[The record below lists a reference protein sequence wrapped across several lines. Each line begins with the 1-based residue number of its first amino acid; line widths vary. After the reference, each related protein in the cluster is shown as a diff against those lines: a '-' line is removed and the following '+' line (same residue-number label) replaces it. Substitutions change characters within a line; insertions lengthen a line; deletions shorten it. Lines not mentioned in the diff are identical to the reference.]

1 MSNVWARMLIAGTV
15 NPETSPRPR
24 ARYSSWMLAD
34 RAPSA
39 WLASQ
44 TIQRAA
50 SAVGSSFVNAAV
62 QARSAAAW
70 LRKRASS
77 SMTSRP
83 SATWATPVRLAR
95 RSAGDSATYG
105 MRLALLWVSLAMVAA
120 TRVRRVPPSP
130 APEAA

>member
-24 ARYSSWMLAD
+24 AMYSSWMLAD

-62 QARSAAAW
+62 QARSAAA
-70 LRKRASS
+70 
-77 SMTSRP
+77 
-83 SATWATPVRLAR
+83 SAAEPGLVVDDEPAVRDVGDAAQ
-95 RSAGDSATYG
+95 AGEEVG
-105 MRLALLWVSLAMVAA
+105 GRLGDVRHAAALLWVSLSMVAA
-120 TRVRRVPPSP
+120 SRVDEPRAPVRRR
-130 APEAA
+130 A

>member
-24 ARYSSWMLAD
+24 ARYRSWMLAD

-39 WLASQ
+39 WLASH

-50 SAVGSSFVNAAV
+50 SAVGSSRVNAAV
-62 QARSAAAW
+62 QARSATAW
-70 LRKRASS
+70 LRNRASS

-83 SATWATPVRLAR
+83 STMRATPLRLAM
-95 RSAGDSATYG
+95 RSAGDSATFG
-105 MRLALLWVSLAMVAA
+105 MRLALLWV
-120 TRVRRVPPSP
+120 RCRW
-130 APEAA
+130 